1 MTAIIIEDEALAA
14 RELESILKKLAPE
27 IEIVARQD
35 SVRGS
40 VQWLKENQVDL
51 IFSDVHL
58 GDGRSFDIFGQVEI
72 KAPVIFITAYDE
84 YALQAFKSQGIDYIL
99 KPFDEEEILRAL
111 EKVRNWFA
119 KEKKAPRTVRFQE
132 RFLVQIGTKIKSVP
146 VAEVAYFM
154 ADGKYLMLY
163 THEGGGYIL
172 DQTMA
177 ALEERLDP
185 QIFFRINRK
194 FIVSFSAIKEMIRY
208 SNNRIKIGLSPLPP
222 ENIEALSLLP
232 LTDCNEVTL
241 QGVQWNLEHAPLLSA
256 HPYAISNMV
265 EQEKVVF
272 TCNQGRVGFY
282 LKYKL

>member
-132 RFLVQIGTKIKSVP
+132 RFLVQIGTKIKSVYP
-146 VAEVAYFM
+146 RSDDGCTRRTPGSPNLFSDQPEVYSELFC
-154 ADGKYLMLY
+154 Y
-163 THEGGGYIL
+163 
-172 DQTMA
+172 Q
-177 ALEERLDP
+177 RNDP
-185 QIFFRINRK
+185 LFQQPHKNR
-194 FIVSFSAIKEMIRY
+194 FISFAS
-208 SNNRIKIGLSPLPP
+208 
-222 ENIEALSLLP
+222 
-232 LTDCNEVTL
+232 
-241 QGVQWNLEHAPLLSA
+241 
-256 HPYAISNMV
+256 
-265 EQEKVVF
+265 
-272 TCNQGRVGFY
+272 
-282 LKYKL
+282 

>member
-99 KPFDEEEILRAL
+99 KPFAEELVCKRKESTPDGPISGAL
-111 EKVRNWFA
+111 FGADRN
-119 KEKKAPRTVRFQE
+119 EDQIRTGGRSRLFYG
-132 RFLVQIGTKIKSVP
+132 RWKIPDVIYP
-146 VAEVAYFM
+146 
-154 ADGKYLMLY
+154 
-163 THEGGGYIL
+163 
-172 DQTMA
+172 
-177 ALEERLDP
+177 
-185 QIFFRINRK
+185 
-194 FIVSFSAIKEMIRY
+194 
-208 SNNRIKIGLSPLPP
+208 
-222 ENIEALSLLP
+222 
-232 LTDCNEVTL
+232 
-241 QGVQWNLEHAPLLSA
+241 
-256 HPYAISNMV
+256 
-265 EQEKVVF
+265 
-272 TCNQGRVGFY
+272 
-282 LKYKL
+282 

>member
-132 RFLVQIGTKIKSVP
+132 RFLV
-146 VAEVAYFM
+146 AYFM

-222 ENIEALSLLP
+222 ENIEAI
-232 LTDCNEVTL
+232 V
-241 QGVQWNLEHAPLLSA
+241 SA
-256 HPYAISNMV
+256 DRIREFRDWLN
-265 EQEKVVF
+265 
-272 TCNQGRVGFY
+272 R
-282 LKYKL
+282 

>member
-132 RFLVQIGTKIKSVP
+132 RFLVQIGTKIKSV
-146 VAEVAYFM
+146 
-154 ADGKYLMLY
+154 
-163 THEGGGYIL
+163 
-172 DQTMA
+172 
-177 ALEERLDP
+177 RDP
-185 QIFFRINRK
+185 QVSIHLFPWFIFLWFVENGSHTL
-194 FIVSFSAIKEMIRY
+194 SFSGHRPQPTSSLRSHPQSPPHRRFY
-208 SNNRIKIGLSPLPP
+208 SEIFSYP
-222 ENIEALSLLP
+222 A
-232 LTDCNEVTL
+232 
-241 QGVQWNLEHAPLLSA
+241 
-256 HPYAISNMV
+256 
-265 EQEKVVF
+265 
-272 TCNQGRVGFY
+272 
-282 LKYKL
+282 

>member
-1 MTAIIIEDEALAA
+1 M
-14 RELESILKKLAPE
+14 
-27 IEIVARQD
+27 
-35 SVRGS
+35 
-40 VQWLKENQVDL
+40 

-194 FIVSFSAIKEMIRY
+194 FIVGFSAIKEMIRY

-222 ENIEALSLLP
+222 ENIEAI
-232 LTDCNEVTL
+232 V
-241 QGVQWNLEHAPLLSA
+241 SA
-256 HPYAISNMV
+256 DRIREFRDWLN
-265 EQEKVVF
+265 
-272 TCNQGRVGFY
+272 R
-282 LKYKL
+282 

>member
-1 MTAIIIEDEALAA
+1 MC
-14 RELESILKKLAPE
+14 ELESILKKLAPE

-119 KEKKAPRTVRFQE
+119 KEKKAPRTVY
-132 RFLVQIGTKIKSVP
+132 QIVP
-146 VAEVAYFM
+146 NPNAPSRNGNSPAFR
-154 ADGKYLMLY
+154 KN
-163 THEGGGYIL
+163 
-172 DQTMA
+172 
-177 ALEERLDP
+177 
-185 QIFFRINRK
+185 IF
-194 FIVSFSAIKEMIRY
+194 V
-208 SNNRIKIGLSPLPP
+208 LP
-222 ENIEALSLLP
+222 I
-232 LTDCNEVTL
+232 
-241 QGVQWNLEHAPLLSA
+241 
-256 HPYAISNMV
+256 
-265 EQEKVVF
+265 F
-272 TCNQGRVGFY
+272 
-282 LKYKL
+282 

>member
-132 RFLVQIGTKIKSVP
+132 RFFVQIGKKIKNNRS
-146 VAEVAYFM
+146 AKLTKSEG
-154 ADGKYLMLY
+154 ADGTIRAAYLVWQARTSIKRSDTDAKALAKSEIAFVLPDGTAKLIKAQYATYDNRSIDYKNQNKEEGVRQQY
-163 THEGGGYIL
+163 TFVNMYADVTDIINKSSNLWMSNGVDE
-172 DQTMA
+172 A
-177 ALEERLDP
+177 
-185 QIFFRINRK
+185 FR
-194 FIVSFSAIKEMIRY
+194 FIRSYFNFI
-208 SNNRIKIGLSPLPP
+208 
-222 ENIEALSLLP
+222 
-232 LTDCNEVTL
+232 D
-241 QGVQWNLEHAPLLSA
+241 
-256 HPYAISNMV
+256 
-265 EQEKVVF
+265 
-272 TCNQGRVGFY
+272 
-282 LKYKL
+282 

>member
-99 KPFDEEEILRAL
+99 KPFDEEEILRAV
-111 EKVRNWFA
+111 EKVQELVCKR
-119 KEKKAPRTVRFQE
+119 KESTPDGPISGALFGAV
-132 RFLVQIGTKIKSVP
+132 GTKIKSVP
-146 VAEVAYFM
+146 VQ
-154 ADGKYLMLY
+154 KSL
-163 THEGGGYIL
+163 IL
-172 DQTMA
+172 WPM
-177 ALEERLDP
+177 
-185 QIFFRINRK
+185 
-194 FIVSFSAIKEMIRY
+194 
-208 SNNRIKIGLSPLPP
+208 
-222 ENIEALSLLP
+222 EN
-232 LTDCNEVTL
+232 T
-241 QGVQWNLEHAPLLSA
+241 
-256 HPYAISNMV
+256 
-265 EQEKVVF
+265 
-272 TCNQGRVGFY
+272 
-282 LKYKL
+282 

>member
-132 RFLVQIGTKIKSVP
+132 RFLVQIGTKINSVP

-222 ENIEALSLLP
+222 ENIEAI
-232 LTDCNEVTL
+232 V
-241 QGVQWNLEHAPLLSA
+241 SA
-256 HPYAISNMV
+256 DRIREFRDWLN
-265 EQEKVVF
+265 
-272 TCNQGRVGFY
+272 R
-282 LKYKL
+282 

>member
-111 EKVRNWFA
+111 EKAREYDSADPAGSMSGASHPDGPISGALFGADRN
-119 KEKKAPRTVRFQE
+119 EDQIRTGGRSRLFYG
-132 RFLVQIGTKIKSVP
+132 RWKIPDVIYP
-146 VAEVAYFM
+146 
-154 ADGKYLMLY
+154 
-163 THEGGGYIL
+163 
-172 DQTMA
+172 
-177 ALEERLDP
+177 
-185 QIFFRINRK
+185 
-194 FIVSFSAIKEMIRY
+194 
-208 SNNRIKIGLSPLPP
+208 
-222 ENIEALSLLP
+222 
-232 LTDCNEVTL
+232 
-241 QGVQWNLEHAPLLSA
+241 
-256 HPYAISNMV
+256 
-265 EQEKVVF
+265 
-272 TCNQGRVGFY
+272 
-282 LKYKL
+282 

>member
-99 KPFDEEEILRAL
+99 KPFGAD
-111 EKVRNWFA
+111 RNEDQIRTGGRSRLFYGRW
-119 KEKKAPRTVRFQE
+119 KIPDVIYPRR
-132 RFLVQIGTKIKSVP
+132 
-146 VAEVAYFM
+146 
-154 ADGKYLMLY
+154 
-163 THEGGGYIL
+163 
-172 DQTMA
+172 
-177 ALEERLDP
+177 
-185 QIFFRINRK
+185 
-194 FIVSFSAIKEMIRY
+194 
-208 SNNRIKIGLSPLPP
+208 
-222 ENIEALSLLP
+222 
-232 LTDCNEVTL
+232 
-241 QGVQWNLEHAPLLSA
+241 
-256 HPYAISNMV
+256 
-265 EQEKVVF
+265 
-272 TCNQGRVGFY
+272 GRVYPRSDDGCTRRTPGSPNLFSDQPEVY
-282 LKYKL
+282 SELFCYQRNDPLFQQPHKNRFISFAS

>member
-154 ADGKYLMLY
+154 ADG
-163 THEGGGYIL
+163 T
-172 DQTMA
+172 
-177 ALEERLDP
+177 
-185 QIFFRINRK
+185 
-194 FIVSFSAIKEMIRY
+194 IVR
-208 SNNRIKIGLSPLPP
+208 
-222 ENIEALSLLP
+222 
-232 LTDCNEVTL
+232 
-241 QGVQWNLEHAPLLSA
+241 
-256 HPYAISNMV
+256 
-265 EQEKVVF
+265 
-272 TCNQGRVGFY
+272 
-282 LKYKL
+282 

>member
-14 RELESILKKLAPE
+14 RELESILKKSAPE

-146 VAEVAYFM
+146 VYQVRPEHEE
-154 ADGKYLMLY
+154 DPHNLRK
-163 THEGGGYIL
+163 HEGL
-172 DQTMA
+172 A
-177 ALEERLDP
+177 W
-185 QIFFRINRK
+185 K
-194 FIVSFSAIKEMIRY
+194 F
-208 SNNRIKIGLSPLPP
+208 
-222 ENIEALSLLP
+222 SL
-232 LTDCNEVTL
+232 
-241 QGVQWNLEHAPLLSA
+241 
-256 HPYAISNMV
+256 
-265 EQEKVVF
+265 
-272 TCNQGRVGFY
+272 NQ
-282 LKYKL
+282 

>member
-111 EKVRNWFA
+111 
-119 KEKKAPRTVRFQE
+119 KKCDNMVVQKKRSTGRSDFRSAFWCRSE
-132 RFLVQIGTKIKSVP
+132 RRSNP
-146 VAEVAYFM
+146 YRWEVAYFY
-154 ADGKYLMLY
+154 G
-163 THEGGGYIL
+163 
-172 DQTMA
+172 
-177 ALEERLDP
+177 RW
-185 QIFFRINRK
+185 
-194 FIVSFSAIKEMIRY
+194 
-208 SNNRIKIGLSPLPP
+208 KIPDVIYP
-222 ENIEALSLLP
+222 
-232 LTDCNEVTL
+232 
-241 QGVQWNLEHAPLLSA
+241 
-256 HPYAISNMV
+256 
-265 EQEKVVF
+265 
-272 TCNQGRVGFY
+272 
-282 LKYKL
+282 

>member
-185 QIFFRINRK
+185 QIFFSDQPE
-194 FIVSFSAIKEMIRY
+194 VY
-208 SNNRIKIGLSPLPP
+208 SGLFCYQRNDPLF
-222 ENIEALSLLP
+222 
-232 LTDCNEVTL
+232 
-241 QGVQWNLEHAPLLSA
+241 Q
-256 HPYAISNMV
+256 
-265 EQEKVVF
+265 
-272 TCNQGRVGFY
+272 
-282 LKYKL
+282 

>member
-14 RELESILKKLAPE
+14 RELESILKKSAPE

-111 EKVRNWFA
+111 EKVR
-119 KEKKAPRTVRFQE
+119 
-132 RFLVQIGTKIKSVP
+132 
-146 VAEVAYFM
+146 
-154 ADGKYLMLY
+154 
-163 THEGGGYIL
+163 
-172 DQTMA
+172 
-177 ALEERLDP
+177 
-185 QIFFRINRK
+185 
-194 FIVSFSAIKEMIRY
+194 
-208 SNNRIKIGLSPLPP
+208 IGLQKKRKHPGRSDFRSAFWCRSERKSNPYRWQKSLILWPM
-222 ENIEALSLLP
+222 EN
-232 LTDCNEVTL
+232 T
-241 QGVQWNLEHAPLLSA
+241 
-256 HPYAISNMV
+256 
-265 EQEKVVF
+265 
-272 TCNQGRVGFY
+272 
-282 LKYKL
+282 

>member
-99 KPFDEEEILRAL
+99 KPFDEEEILRRWKSAELDLQRKESTPDGPISGAL
-111 EKVRNWFA
+111 FGADRN
-119 KEKKAPRTVRFQE
+119 EDQIRTGGRSRLFYG
-132 RFLVQIGTKIKSVP
+132 RWKIPDVIYP
-146 VAEVAYFM
+146 
-154 ADGKYLMLY
+154 
-163 THEGGGYIL
+163 
-172 DQTMA
+172 
-177 ALEERLDP
+177 
-185 QIFFRINRK
+185 
-194 FIVSFSAIKEMIRY
+194 
-208 SNNRIKIGLSPLPP
+208 
-222 ENIEALSLLP
+222 
-232 LTDCNEVTL
+232 
-241 QGVQWNLEHAPLLSA
+241 
-256 HPYAISNMV
+256 
-265 EQEKVVF
+265 
-272 TCNQGRVGFY
+272 
-282 LKYKL
+282 